1 MCSRQVITACLC
13 QARAAAPLPKVIA
26 KRKPT
31 KRIKMIAKMTAFIR
45 GTSQLCQ
52 VVSTVMI

>member
-26 KRKPT
+26 KENQQSVEKW
-31 KRIKMIAKMTAFIR
+31 
-45 GTSQLCQ
+45 
-52 VVSTVMI
+52 